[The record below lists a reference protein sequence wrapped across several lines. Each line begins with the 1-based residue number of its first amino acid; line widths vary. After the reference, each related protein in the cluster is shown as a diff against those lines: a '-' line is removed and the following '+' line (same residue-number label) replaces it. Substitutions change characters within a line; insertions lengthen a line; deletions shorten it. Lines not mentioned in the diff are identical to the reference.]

1 MVASE
6 PTAYAHVVSIGVP
19 RVHDGK
25 PGHVYIAFERSPE
38 AGFGAVSFS
47 AELRFLSRECDPA
60 ASYNP
65 VRGAEATKETYPV
78 NDVEVGAADFVA
90 PLALNDFRA
99 SWEAAGGEGEL
110 LEDFSL
116 NFRSVSD
123 AVAAVID
130 TLGLSPQEGTGLV
143 KLTAPKHMLTLAGN
157 FLGNV
162 TVLGKML
169 VSLDE
174 PVNGVSTSVVV
185 KIALRCANK
194 DIAEMLM
201 ASLL

>member
-1 MVASE
+1 MHE
-6 PTAYAHVVSIGVP
+6 G
-19 RVHDGK
+19 R

-38 AGFGAVSFS
+38 AGFGAVTFS
-47 AELRFLSRECDPA
+47 AELRFASRDCDPA
-60 ASYNP
+60 NNYEP
-65 VRGAEATKETYPV
+65 VRGADATKESYPV
-78 NDVEVGAADFVA
+78 DDVEVGAADFVA
-90 PLALNDFRA
+90 PLALNDFRTA
-99 SWEAAGGEGEL
+99 WDAAGSENEL

-116 NFRSVSD
+116 PFRAVSE
-123 AVAAVID
+123 AVAAVIS

-143 KLTAPKHMLTLAGN
+143 KPTAPKHMATLAGT

-162 TVLGKML
+162 SVLGKML
-169 VSLDE
+169 VTLDE